1 MVARSGGSRASG
13 QTIGLPHFGAG
24 ARIAQ
29 RMSRPA
35 LIFIVA
41 AGLASSAASAAPV
54 DSTRRNETF
63 TPQTSSAAE
72 PLRPADQWAPS
83 ALPSAFALFPPAPW
97 PGRRAALVP
106 GETQPKTLLA
116 GGVSRPQTTPA
127 RRAAVFSPSSSLVSP
142 PRVVRFQPGRASAG
156 ASAIVRVSTS
166 VSVPAI
172 PTSGKK

>member
-1 MVARSGGSRASG
+1 
-13 QTIGLPHFGAG
+13 
-24 ARIAQ
+24 
-29 RMSRPA
+29 MSRPA

-41 AGLASSAASAAPV
+41 AGLASPAASAAPTAPV

-63 TPQTSSAAE
+63 TPQASSASE
-72 PLRPADQWAPS
+72 PLRTTDQPASSAPT
-83 ALPSAFALFPPAPW
+83 PAFAVFPPAPW
-97 PGRRAALVP
+97 PGRRAAFVP
-106 GETQPKTLLA
+106 GETQSKTRLA
-116 GGVSRPQTTPA
+116 GGVSRPQSTPA

-172 PTSGKK
+172 PTTGKK